1 MTTAS
6 LSPVET
12 KSLYPD
18 AMSLREARSR
28 YFAHNGFGEETYVEP
43 FVRIPIGP
51 VAIYLPNLPS
61 RKRAVKVHDLNHLVS
76 GYGTD
81 WQGEFEESAFEL
93 GTGMGGYWFAWFI
106 NMGGLGAGLVRSR
119 ERTLR
124 AFARGRRARGSIY
137 RHIARWNDELLSQP
151 VSTLRDVVAAADE
164 DVEVTAADKRAAFA
178 LGAAGLFLH
187 GGVPLLVALAVLAS
201 LVWGLTGQ

>member
-6 LSPVET
+6 LSPAET
-12 KSLYPD
+12 RSLYPD
-18 AMSLREARSR
+18 ALSLREARSR
-28 YFAHNGFGEETYVEP
+28 YFAHNGFDEETYVEP
-43 FVRIPIGP
+43 FVRIPVGP
-51 VAIYLPNLPS
+51 VAVYLPNLSS

-93 GTGMGGYWFAWFI
+93 GTGMGGYWFGWFI
-106 NMGGLGAGLVRSR
+106 NVGGLAAGLVRSR

-137 RHIARWNDELLSQP
+137 RHIARWSEELLDRP
-151 VSTLRDVVAAADE
+151 VSTLREVVAADE
-164 DVEVTAADKRAAFA
+164 DGDVTADDKRAAFA
-178 LGAAGLFLH
+178 LGAVGVLLH
-187 GGVPLLVALAVLAS
+187 AGVPVLAFGGIVALIWRLGS
-201 LVWGLTGQ
+201 GL